1 MKTLRLKTH
10 HFHTELSYRKP
21 MLRHIKWW
29 VQNGHITKN
38 GVLAELLHF
47 LWKFCFSLRTS
58 YYKELF
64 WYSNDPNAHIRT
76 FCKRWSFIW
85 RCFFPMC
92 ILKNLCIICNV
103 HWKTPVL
110 ESLFN
115 NFASLNGLKLYWK
128 ETLTQQVFSCEYCEI
143 FRKSFFIEHLRW
155 LRLNNIQKI
164 TLIFKVDHI
173 SLLPPATCPVS

>member
-1 MKTLRLKTH
+1 M
-10 HFHTELSYRKP
+10 
-21 MLRHIKWW
+21 I
-29 VQNGHITKN
+29 
-38 GVLAELLHF
+38 
-47 LWKFCFSLRTS
+47 
-58 YYKELF
+58 
-64 WYSNDPNAHIRT
+64 WYTNDPNAHIRT

-85 RCFFPMC
+85 RCFFPMS
-92 ILKNLCIICNV
+92 ILKDLRIICNV

-173 SLLPPATCPVS
+173 SLLSPAKNLYSFPLFYGPVFERHTGISCYESEKVPNMEFLCSVFRENICSNISFRVPSQRSLLRVDVKNS

>member
-58 YYKELF
+58 YYKELI

-85 RCFFPMC
+85 RCFFPVS
-92 ILKNLCIICNV
+92 ILKNHISSQLSEIFNISFSSGV
-103 HWKTPVL
+103 FPFILKTPKVI
-110 ESLFN
+110 SVHKN
-115 NFASLNGLKLYWK
+115 NSMLD
-128 ETLTQQVFSCEYCEI
+128 FSN
-143 FRKSFFIEHLRW
+143 FRP
-155 LRLNNIQKI
+155 
-164 TLIFKVDHI
+164 I
-173 SLLPPATCPVS
+173 SLLPNTDKIPERLNL